1 MNRGSQWL
9 PLSVPMKLL
18 VIISS
23 VVLTLSLTSCS
34 VSKRTSSLKNL
45 DSLWTSVTFGN
56 HHAGLMLYD
65 PDRKQTLYAHNAERY
80 FVPASNTKL
89 FTFYAGLKTLGDS
102 VEALRYLVRNDSLIF
117 WGTGDPTLLN
127 VNVPS
132 SKALE
137 FLARRPEKLF
147 YWPGHFPQRPF
158 GSGWAWNDYQDY
170 YQPEISALPVYGNVV
185 RFLASDKL
193 AINAI
198 PQSFVLEKDT
208 SHATFQVRR
217 NWMSNQFTGTSGVVP
232 AHFEQHVPFQTS
244 SVLTTQLVSDTLHK
258 RITLLPSFSTKVY
271 QSLSSISV
279 DTLYKHMLQPSDNF
293 VAEQILML
301 VCSKIEQP
309 FQSKTAIDYV
319 LKNHLTDLPDRPNW
333 ADGSGLSRYNL
344 FTPKS
349 IIRLLEKMY
358 TEYPAERIFPLLAIG
373 GQAGSIKNAYKSADG
388 KPFIFAK
395 TGSLSG
401 VYNLSGYLLTK
412 SGKTLLFSFMN
423 NNFNR
428 PTSEIRRDMER
439 ILTQIRE
446 KY

>member
-1 MNRGSQWL
+1 MKFLFAGSTL
-9 PLSVPMKLL
+9 VLL
-18 VIISS
+18 F
-23 VVLTLSLTSCS
+23 SLVSCS
-34 VSKRTSSLKNL
+34 VHKPTASLQKL
-45 DSLWTSVTFGN
+45 DSLWTSPAFGN
-56 HHAGLMLYD
+56 HHAGLVLYD
-65 PDRKQTLYAHNAERY
+65 PSSKQTIYAHNAERY

-132 SKALE
+132 TKALE
-137 FLARRPEKLF
+137 FLEGRSERLF
-147 YWPGHFPQRPF
+147 YWPGHFEQKPF
-158 GSGWAWNDYQDY
+158 GNGWAWNDYQDY
-170 YQPEISALPVYGNVV
+170 YQPEISPLPVYGNVV
-185 RFLASDKL
+185 RFSA
-193 AINAI
+193 
-198 PQSFVLEKDT
+198 PQPPALNIAPPFFTLEKDT
-208 SHATFQVRR
+208 SHAAFQVHRS
-217 NWMSNQFTGTSGVVP
+217 WLSNTFTGTSGPVTN
-232 AHFEQHVPFQTS
+232 AFEQHVPFQTS
-244 SVLTTQLVSDTLHK
+244 PALTAQLLSDTLHK
-258 RITLLPSFSTKVY
+258 EVTLLPLFSTKVY
-271 QSLSSISV
+271 QSLSSISA

-301 VCSKIEQP
+301 VCSKLQQP
-309 FQSKTAIDYV
+309 FQSKTAIDYL
-319 LKNHLTDLPDRPNW
+319 LKNHLSDLPDRPNW

-344 FTPKS
+344 FTPRS
-349 IIRLLEKMY
+349 IIRLLEKIY

-373 GQAGSIKNAYKSADG
+373 GQSGSIRNAYKSVDG

-401 VYNLSGYLLTK
+401 VYNLSGYLVTK
-412 SGKTLLFSFMN
+412 RGKTLLFSFMN

-439 ILTQIRE
+439 ILTQVRE

>member
-1 MNRGSQWL
+1 
-9 PLSVPMKLL
+9 MKLL
-18 VIISS
+18 VITCSLL
-23 VVLTLSLTSCS
+23 LTFGLASCS

-45 DSLWTSVTFGN
+45 DSLWTSATFA
-56 HHAGLMLYD
+56 HHHVGLMLYD
-65 PDRKQTLYAHNAERY
+65 PALKQTIYAHNAERY
-80 FVPASNTKL
+80 FVPASNAKL

-102 VEALRYLVRNDSLIF
+102 LEALRYLVRNDSLIF

-127 VNVPS
+127 INVPS
-132 SKALE
+132 ANTLD
-137 FLARRPEKLF
+137 FLANRPEKLF
-147 YWPGHFPQRPF
+147 YWPGNSIQKPF

-170 YQPEISALPVYGNVV
+170 YQPEISDFPIYGNVI
-185 RFLASDKL
+185 RFSATAK
-193 AINAI
+193 AEIRIVPNA
-198 PQSFVLEKDT
+198 FVLKKDT
-208 SHATFQVRR
+208 SRAVFHVRR
-217 NWMSNQFTGTSGVVP
+217 DWLSNTFTATSGP
-232 AHFEQHVPFQTS
+232 LSATFEQHVPFQTS
-244 SVLTTQLVSDTLHK
+244 PALTAQLLSDTLSK
-258 RITLLPSFSTKVY
+258 QVTLLPVFTTSVY
-271 QSLSSISV
+271 QSLASISA

-301 VCSKIEQP
+301 VCSKLEQP

-319 LKNHLTDLPDRPNW
+319 LKNHLADLPDQPNW

-344 FTPKS
+344 FTPRS
-349 IIRLLEKMY
+349 IIRLLEKIY

-373 GQAGSIKNAYKSADG
+373 GQAGSIKNAYLSTDG
-388 KPFIFAK
+388 KPFIYAK